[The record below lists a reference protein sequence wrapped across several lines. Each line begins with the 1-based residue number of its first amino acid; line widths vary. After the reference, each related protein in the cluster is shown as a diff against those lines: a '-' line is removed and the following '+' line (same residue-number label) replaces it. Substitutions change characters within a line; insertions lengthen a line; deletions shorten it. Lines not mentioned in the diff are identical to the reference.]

1 MTDEVRILDDALVAD
16 YLRRHPEFFL
26 QQDELLAELR
36 IPHARGSSISLVERQ
51 LAVLRERSLDMH
63 QRLGRLV
70 DVARDND
77 RLFELTRQLTLDL
90 LDADSLAT
98 LVATL
103 EDGLRERFK
112 VPAVSLLVFTDYQ
125 LDVARGI
132 SLAQAKKQVPG
143 LLGEQVVSGALREH
157 ERAFLFGEEAAARV
171 RSAAV
176 ASFGEPRLLGMLALG
191 SPDAQK
197 YGHTVGTLFL
207 GFVAQVLA
215 RVLPP
220 LLQKHCSTDID
231 SH

>member
-143 LLGEQVVSGALREH
+143 LLGEQ